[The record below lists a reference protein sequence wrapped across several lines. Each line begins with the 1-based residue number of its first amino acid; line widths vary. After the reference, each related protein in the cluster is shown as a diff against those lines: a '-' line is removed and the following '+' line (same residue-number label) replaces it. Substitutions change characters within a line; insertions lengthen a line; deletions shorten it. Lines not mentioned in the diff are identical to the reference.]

1 MSEDNTFN
9 DSHNIIW
16 DKSTLNSISGNYVWI
31 IGGSFIK
38 GNPDYFTALDI
49 NVLDDKLTHR
59 GRNQIHLFITYLDT
73 PRDPTGVKKMHH
85 YPLNLNLEDW
95 CSNIEPK
102 LNEQKVDEFSP

>member
-59 GRNQIHLFITYLDT
+59 GRNQIYSFHHLLGHPQGSHGCQKDA
-73 PRDPTGVKKMHH
+73 
-85 YPLNLNLEDW
+85 PL
-95 CSNIEPK
+95 STK
-102 LNEQKVDEFSP
+102 LRFGRLVL

>member
-38 GNPDYFTALDI
+38 WNPDYFTALDI
-49 NVLDDKLTHR
+49 TVDYDKSKSIK
-59 GRNQIHLFITYLDT
+59 Q
-73 PRDPTGVKKMHH
+73 M
-85 YPLNLNLEDW
+85 
-95 CSNIEPK
+95 
-102 LNEQKVDEFSP
+102 EQTLRAKV